1 MNANDRGDFANGL
14 IIDMNPKTPEQLASL
29 RQLTLVVYVLYA
41 LAWMNGITGVI
52 ALLIN
57 YIKRE
62 DARGTLYESHFT
74 WQIRTFWWGLVWCV
88 VGGST
93 FWFGIGFIVLA
104 VAGLWYLYRL
114 VKGFLNWSDN
124 KPMEV

>member
-1 MNANDRGDFANGL
+1 MDNNL
-14 IIDMNPKTPEQLASL
+14 IIDLDPKTPEQLASL

-52 ALLIN
+52 AVFIN

-62 DARGTLYESHFT
+62 DARGTVYESHFT
-74 WQIRTFWWGLVWCV
+74 WQIRTFWWVLLWCV

-93 FWFGIGFIVLA
+93 FWFGVGFLVLA
-104 VAGLWYLYRL
+104 GAGLWYLYRL